1 MGLTAAMSVGR
12 TALASSQAAIQVIG
26 NNIANAAT
34 PGYSR
39 QIVSLAPLPGQ
50 SIGNTSLGLGVSIS
64 GVRRGT
70 NEALGLDSGSPSCT
84 GLGFSALPGPSVA
97 RPCIGTKPD
106 SAQNARKHQSGSIL
120 RYRA

>member
-39 QIVSLAPLPGQ
+39 QIVSLGPTGDNPRSVPGGTPGSSASDAP
-50 SIGNTSLGLGVSIS
+50 
-64 GVRRGT
+64 
-70 NEALGLDSGSPSCT
+70 DGSA
-84 GLGFSALPGPSVA
+84 SAWHKKA
-97 RPCIGTKPD
+97 
-106 SAQNARKHQSGSIL
+106 A
-120 RYRA
+120 